1 MRAKKRKE
9 EMSKKNQ
16 SKKTNPSGGY
26 KGPKGGEED
35 LGYNV
40 FDYGKANNQNQF
52 NKTLEAIISHSGCN
66 YRQPGNIIT
75 SIRNGEEVTIP
86 LVPMPN
92 F

>member
-26 KGPKGGEED
+26 KGPKGDEED

-40 FDYGKANNQNQF
+40 FDYGKANN
-52 NKTLEAIISHSGCN
+52 
-66 YRQPGNIIT
+66 
-75 SIRNGEEVTIP
+75 
-86 LVPMPN
+86 
-92 F
+92 